1 MIKIEKNYPLAMGYS
16 IGIEDMKAP
25 VPLIK
30 SLSAEFL
37 GTMFLVII
45 GFGTA
50 ASKDADRTSV

>member
-1 MIKIEKNYPLAMGYS
+1 MGYS

-50 ASKDADRTSV
+50 ASEDADRTSV